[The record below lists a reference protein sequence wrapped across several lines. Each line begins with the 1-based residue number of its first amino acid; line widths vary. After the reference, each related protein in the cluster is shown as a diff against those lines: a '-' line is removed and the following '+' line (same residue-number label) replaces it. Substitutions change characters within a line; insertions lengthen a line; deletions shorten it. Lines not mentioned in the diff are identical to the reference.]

1 MNIKA
6 IIAEDEQKNRENLR
20 QLLLK
25 HCPGIDFID
34 CCSSADEAYEIIV
47 SLQPELVFLDIEM
60 PGVNGIYVGNELKK
74 QNKNI
79 LLL

>member
-25 HCPGIDFID
+25 HCPGIDIID
-34 CCSSADEAYEIIV
+34 CCSSAAEAYEIIV
-47 SLQPELVFLDIEM
+47 SLQPELVFWISKCQEAMDFHYWKTCRKFI
-60 PGVNGIYVGNELKK
+60 LK
-74 QNKNI
+74 
-79 LLL
+79 

>member
-25 HCPGIDFID
+25 HCPGIDINPNWFFWISKCQEAMDFHYWKTCRKFI
-34 CCSSADEAYEIIV
+34 
-47 SLQPELVFLDIEM
+47 
-60 PGVNGIYVGNELKK
+60 LK
-74 QNKNI
+74 
-79 LLL
+79 